1 MFSSK
6 SCNRNI
12 TVQNI
17 RKTFTKNHIL
27 YSIYSQCLNTIYQRY
42 VQSTA
47 SRYFYFFCFAESV
60 YFQRFAKLQ
69 CLFFWL
75 ILQFWSFL
83 VKLSANKTTN
93 ILLIQIFPFFQMGW
107 NLSLLLTHWYWR
119 LFVSDVRYSSRSAL
133 MSAEIK
139 NGMNICTDTTEGRGG
154 EIT

>member
-1 MFSSK
+1 MTDESLIHETDRNSFVVMRELKLLSEHYILGHVTLFHQYFHPASFIRKQIK
-6 SCNRNI
+6 SLMIGCSFNEVQVSRNNYIQNLFELSTLKLYLYFLLYKKSEI

-69 CLFFWL
+69 CLFF
-75 ILQFWSFL
+75 
-83 VKLSANKTTN
+83 
-93 ILLIQIFPFFQMGW
+93 
-107 NLSLLLTHWYWR
+107 
-119 LFVSDVRYSSRSAL
+119 
-133 MSAEIK
+133 
-139 NGMNICTDTTEGRGG
+139 
-154 EIT
+154 

>member
-1 MFSSK
+1 MTDESLIHETDRNSFVVMRELKLLSVNYILGHVTLFHQYFHPASFIRKQIK
-6 SCNRNI
+6 SLMIGCSFNEVQVSRNNYIQNLFELSTLKLYLYFLLYKKSEI

-69 CLFFWL
+69 CLFF
-75 ILQFWSFL
+75 
-83 VKLSANKTTN
+83 
-93 ILLIQIFPFFQMGW
+93 
-107 NLSLLLTHWYWR
+107 
-119 LFVSDVRYSSRSAL
+119 
-133 MSAEIK
+133 
-139 NGMNICTDTTEGRGG
+139 
-154 EIT
+154 

>member
-1 MFSSK
+1 MTDESLIHETDRNSFVVMRELKLLSVNYILGHVTFFHQYFHPASFIRKQIK
-6 SCNRNI
+6 SLMIGCSFNEVQVSRNNYIQNLFELSTLKLYLYFLLYKKSEI

-69 CLFFWL
+69 CLFF
-75 ILQFWSFL
+75 
-83 VKLSANKTTN
+83 
-93 ILLIQIFPFFQMGW
+93 
-107 NLSLLLTHWYWR
+107 
-119 LFVSDVRYSSRSAL
+119 
-133 MSAEIK
+133 
-139 NGMNICTDTTEGRGG
+139 
-154 EIT
+154 